1 MSSLWKIKTV
11 LWEWVVHW
19 PLPSFLSAFS
29 VLASSQAGRRDT
41 HLQAISLGTWLHLVR
56 QGSSGWLVLDFSLIT
71 RDGEKLRPP
80 GGLVVT
86 HFAHGKAKNETG
98 SFGLENGL
106 AAETPFTGEQAA
118 YLTDDGGN
126 WDCREVWVR
135 PLLFFFS
142 SEWEFGGNSF
152 SGWHCPGPETGMN
165 RGIKIGCGS
174 VWIRVC
180 TCIGVGGPK
189 QMPPFRL
196 SA

>member
-80 GGLVVT
+80 WGLVVT

-135 PLLFFFS
+135 PLLFFFLV
-142 SEWEFGGNSF
+142 
-152 SGWHCPGPETGMN
+152 SGSLEATPSPA
-165 RGIKIGCGS
+165 GIVLGQK
-174 VWIRVC
+174 R
-180 TCIGVGGPK
+180 
-189 QMPPFRL
+189 
-196 SA
+196 A